1 VNTERNGSLGDITL
15 NEVWRGLRRYQP
27 FILTVIA
34 VVLVAWLLP
43 GKPAPTNGTLTN
55 GQSTTDTGASG
66 NGVSGSG
73 TQAAGSGSSASSI
86 TGGHG
91 AASGS
96 ASGPTQTINGVTYTL
111 SSTVDKFCDK
121 ATGRLMFPTLYAP
134 PCMPAFSG
142 TGNGG
147 STYNGV
153 TKDTITVA
161 IPYNASS
168 AATTAALA
176 QDPDTHSQI
185 QQTQKDYNTLFQ
197 HHFQTYG
204 RNVKLVEYN
213 SSYNSGDSAAAK
225 DAECQSD
232 ANKVTFQIKA
242 FVSYGD
248 CGTNAYENTLVK
260 NGVLCFCTVTIPAS
274 FYLNWA
280 PYVWGTGLPDEE
292 AAYLMRAEMIC
303 EEINPYPP
311 KFAGDKSLDAPL
323 TKKRSFGLVWPGPSP
338 LDNTTVYEP
347 GAKYFEGLLKSCGA
361 NLVSSDSMPIID
373 TGPST
378 ANGIMAR
385 YKKDKIT
392 DVIVVQDP
400 IDPKWLTAAAT
411 SNNYFPEWIVTGSAL
426 TDETFFARQYDQEQW
441 KNAFGLG
448 LLADRVAQNLSD
460 AYNTYNWQFH
470 KTPPAPNTY
479 NLIYPFFYWFYTGVQ
494 LAGPNL
500 NPQTFQCGEPPYTS
514 HTLNGDK
521 GSKTTKPCVGKT
533 FPGLF
538 GYPTSPSNFK
548 QRVSNPLIFWGDRVW
563 PWDSYN
569 IIEDSALL
577 YWDASAT
584 GPDEYGHSGAG
595 EYRYMHGGKR
605 YTWHEL
611 PKGDQPW
618 FNSANTVTV
627 FNTLPAADKPPAYP
641 YKCYYLC

>member
-1 VNTERNGSLGDITL
+1 MNTERSGSLGDITL
-15 NEVWRGLRRYQP
+15 GEVWRGLRRYQP
-27 FILTVIA
+27 LIIVGLAILVIA
-34 VVLVAWLLP
+34 LWLP
-43 GKPAPTNGTLTN
+43 GKPTTTTNQSLTN
-55 GQSTTDTGASG
+55 GSPATQGAG
-66 NGVSGSG
+66 ATGVSGSG
-73 TQAAGSGSSASSI
+73 TQAAGSTASSI
-86 TGGHG
+86 TGPGH
-91 AASGS
+91 ASSSGS
-96 ASGPTQTINGVTYTL
+96 SSVTTQTIGGVTYTIG
-111 SSTVDKFCDK
+111 TAVDKFCDK
-121 ATGRLMFPTLYAP
+121 TTGRLMFPTLYAP
-134 PCMPAFSG
+134 PCMPAYLG
-142 TGNGG
+142 NNGG
-147 STYNGV
+147 STYRGV

-185 QQTQKDYNTLFQ
+185 QQTQADYNTLFQ

-204 RNVKLVEYN
+204 RKVKLVEYN
-213 SSYNSGDSAAAK
+213 SSYNSGDSSAAK

-303 EEINPYPP
+303 DEINPYPP
-311 KFAGDKSLDAPL
+311 KYAGDKSLNYPL
-323 TKKRSFGLVWPGPSP
+323 VKKRSFGLVWPGPSA

-347 GAKYFEGLLKSCGA
+347 GAKYFEGLLKACGA
-361 NLVSSDSMPIID
+361 NLKSSDSMPIID
-373 TGPST
+373 TNGAAD
-378 ANGIMAR
+378 ANTIMAR
-385 YKKDKIT
+385 YKKLGIT

-400 IDPKWLTAAAT
+400 IDPKFLTAAAT
-411 SNNYFPEWIVTGSAL
+411 SNGYFPEWIVTGSAL

-460 AYNTYNWQFH
+460 AYNTYNWEFH

-479 NLIYPFFYWFYTGVQ
+479 NLIYPFFYWFYTGLQ
-494 LAGPNL
+494 LAGPDL
-500 NPQTFQCGEPPYTS
+500 NPQTFQCGAPPYTS
-514 HTLNGDK
+514 HTISGDK
-521 GSKTTKPCVGKT
+521 SASAPGKPCVGKT

-538 GYPTSPSNFK
+538 GYPLSPTDYK
-548 QRVSNPLIFWGDRVW
+548 QRVTNPLIFWGDRVW

-569 IIEDSALL
+569 IIADSVLI
-577 YWDASAT
+577 YWDPTAT
-584 GPDEYGHSGAG
+584 GPDEFGHNGAG

-618 FNSANTVTV
+618 FNPANTVTV
-627 FNTLPAADKPPAYP
+627 FNTLPAADRPPSYP